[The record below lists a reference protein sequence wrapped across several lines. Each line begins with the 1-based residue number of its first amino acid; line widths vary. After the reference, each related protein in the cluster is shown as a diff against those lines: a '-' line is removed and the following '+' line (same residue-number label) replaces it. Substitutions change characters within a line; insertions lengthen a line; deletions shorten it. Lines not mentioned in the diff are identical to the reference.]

1 MKLAYFVL
9 GLSILAASAIGCGG
23 ESSAGIDATMV
34 TSVSVDRSKYVL
46 ADEPD
51 GAIGVIEARETGTD
65 GQQIVVV
72 GKIGGATNPWIEG
85 RAAFMLLDASKTVVA
100 DGTESSEGEI
110 CMNDC
115 CATDR
120 AACTT
125 LVKFVDDA
133 GKVLA
138 VDARQLL
145 EVSSDELVVV
155 RGKVSKD
162 AEGNFAVLA
171 DGVHVRR

>member
-1 MKLAYFVL
+1 MRRALSVAV
-9 GLSILAASAIGCGG
+9 LSICSVTAGGCGSD
-23 ESSAGIDATMV
+23 SSTDIDASLV
-34 TSVSVDRSKYVL
+34 TSVSVDRSKYML
-46 ADEPD
+46 AEEPD
-51 GAIGVIEARETGTD
+51 GAIGVIEARETGAD
-65 GQQIVVV
+65 GQPIVVV

-100 DGTESSEGEI
+100 DGAECGAGEI
-110 CMNDC
+110 CMDDC

-125 LVKFVDDA
+125 LVKFLDEA

>member
-1 MKLAYFVL
+1 M
-9 GLSILAASAIGCGG
+9 
-23 ESSAGIDATMV
+23 D
-34 TSVSVDRSKYVL
+34 
-46 ADEPD
+46 
-51 GAIGVIEARETGTD
+51 
-65 GQQIVVV
+65 
-72 GKIGGATNPWIEG
+72 
-85 RAAFMLLDASKTVVA
+85 
-100 DGTESSEGEI
+100 
-110 CMNDC
+110 DC

-125 LVKFVDDA
+125 LVKFLDEA